1 MGSTV
6 SMAQVGM
13 TMAKRRGDLRPQVR
27 ELLAALRVGD
37 RLPSERELSDS
48 WNVARMT
55 VRRALDEF
63 LMEGVIERR
72 HGSGTFVAPRP
83 FVKALGLTSF
93 SEDMKE
99 RGLVP
104 GSRLISL
111 ATIEADS
118 QVAKQLR
125 IAVGTPVYRFT
136 RLRLGSGEP
145 LAVETVWIRTSLVPG
160 LSEYDL
166 GGSLYK
172 TLADRYRIV
181 VAGAK
186 VSIQPTLPDLRV
198 RELLEIGPQQSCL
211 LIQMVDTDAK
221 GTVLMAASCTY
232 RGDKYQLSAEVSGA
246 AFARTNGSRVMAS

>member
-1 MGSTV
+1 MENAWMTTV
-6 SMAQVGM
+6 
-13 TMAKRRGDLRPQVR
+13 KRRSELRPQVR
-27 ELLAALRVGD
+27 ELIAALRVGD
-37 RLPSERELSDS
+37 RLPSERELGES

-93 SEDMKE
+93 SEDMKD

-104 GSRLISL
+104 GSRLVSL
-111 ATIEADS
+111 ATIKADAK
-118 QVAKQLR
+118 VAKELKTPLN
-125 IAVGTPVYRFT
+125 TPVYRFT

-145 LAVETVWIRTSLVPG
+145 LAVETVWMRMSLVPG

-166 GGSLYK
+166 DGSLYK

-181 VAGAK
+181 VAAAT
-186 VSIQPTLPDLRV
+186 VTIRPVLPDQRV
-198 RELLEIGPQQSCL
+198 RELLKIGPEQSCL
-211 LIQMVDTDAK
+211 LIQMISTDAK

-246 AFARTNGSRVMAS
+246 AFARTNVGRVMPS

>member
-1 MGSTV
+1 
-6 SMAQVGM
+6 M

-160 LSEYDL
+160 SANTIWVVRYIRLWQIAIASWSPVQRSVFSPRCRTCEYGNCWKL
-166 GGSLYK
+166 VPSK
-172 TLADRYRIV
+172 A
-181 VAGAK
+181 
-186 VSIQPTLPDLRV
+186 VS
-198 RELLEIGPQQSCL
+198 
-211 LIQMVDTDAK
+211 
-221 GTVLMAASCTY
+221 
-232 RGDKYQLSAEVSGA
+232 
-246 AFARTNGSRVMAS
+246 